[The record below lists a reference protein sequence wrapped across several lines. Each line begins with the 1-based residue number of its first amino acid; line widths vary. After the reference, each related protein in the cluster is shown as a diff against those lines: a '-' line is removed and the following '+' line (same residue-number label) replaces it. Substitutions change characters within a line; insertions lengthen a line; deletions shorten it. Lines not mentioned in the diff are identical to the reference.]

1 MNVAKYGMR
10 TVAVRLGG
18 AICSGSGKSRRISE
32 REMAEFDFAARL
44 GALRNFR
51 VAVIDIGLGGEDV
64 IEPAHG
70 SGAALKNVGD
80 PSEGDHG
87 PNEQSEVS
95 VKGNQRAKRDL
106 AAEELVAA
114 LPQHDQE
121 CRADE
126 RLKGRH
132 EHAPGANKLD
142 VARNVFAIGPV
153 EAADLRFFLSISAN
167 NAHASKIFLDARGE
181 RGKRRLD

>member
-18 AICSGSGKSRRISE
+18 AIRSGSRKSRRISE

-51 VAVIDIGLGGEDV
+51 AAVIDIGLGGEDV

-87 PNEQSEVS
+87 PNELPQVS
-95 VKGNQRAKRDL
+95 VESNQRAEGNL
-106 AAEELVAA
+106 AAEKLVAA
-114 LPQHDQE
+114 LPQHDE
-121 CRADE
+121 KGCADKRLKRGHEHTPGADE
-126 RLKGRH
+126 L
-132 EHAPGANKLD
+132 N
-142 VARNVFAIGPV
+142 VAR
-153 EAADLRFFLSISAN
+153 
-167 NAHASKIFLDARGE
+167 
-181 RGKRRLD
+181 

>member
-18 AICSGSGKSRRISE
+18 AIRSGSGKSRRISE

-51 VAVIDIGLGGEDV
+51 LAVIDIGLGGEDV

-70 SGAALKNVGD
+70 SGAALKNICD
-80 PSEGDHG
+80 PSESDHR
-87 PNEQSEVS
+87 PDEQGEVS
-95 VKGNQRAKRDL
+95 VEGNQRAEGNL
-106 AAEELVAA
+106 AAEKLMAA

-121 CRADE
+121 GRADE

-132 EHAPGANKLD
+132 EHAPGADELN
-142 VARNVFAIGPV
+142 VARDVFAVGPV
-153 EAADLRFFLSISAN
+153 KAADF
-167 NAHASKIFLDARGE
+167 
-181 RGKRRLD
+181 